1 VATLIFFKFCYYK
14 TSQFAFPIQDFLK
27 SLKVCM
33 VDGSLFIDNHIF
45 CGGSWIYLFIY
56 LFIYIFQFCK
66 VGGLAYGLNKIISKQ
81 FVFPLHDFEGYF
93 RKKSFVQSC

>member
-1 VATLIFFKFCYYK
+1 M
-14 TSQFAFPIQDFLK
+14 K

-33 VDGSLFIDNHIF
+33 VDGSLLLIITSFVVGVGFLFYFI
-45 CGGSWIYLFIY
+45 
-56 LFIYIFQFCK
+56 QFCK

-93 RKKSFVQSC
+93 RNKSFVQSC